1 MSGKLI
7 QCFRCCNMIRAAACI
22 MPVLVWKNAIVCS
35 IRFFI
40 IKENEDIKEVKK
52 ESENIPLKEG
62 IGLSG

>member
-7 QCFRCCNMIRAAACI
+7 QCFRCCNMIRS
-22 MPVLVWKNAIVCS
+22 IVCS

>member
-1 MSGKLI
+1 
-7 QCFRCCNMIRAAACI
+7 MIRSAACI
-22 MPVLVWKNAIVCS
+22 MPVLDWKNAIVCS